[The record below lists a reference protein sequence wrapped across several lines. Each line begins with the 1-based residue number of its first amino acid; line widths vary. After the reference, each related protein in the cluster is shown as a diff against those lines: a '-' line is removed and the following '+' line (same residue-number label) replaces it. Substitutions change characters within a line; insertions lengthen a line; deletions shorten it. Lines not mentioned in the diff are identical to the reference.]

1 MVIITNLLAYFVIGV
16 IIALLQIY
24 AIKHM
29 KKEVLNTI
37 KVYLQKISLEI
48 NVPIDDK
55 IIQKISEEVKE
66 KYIKDKYIENV

>member
-66 KYIKDKYIENV
+66 KYIKEKDIENV